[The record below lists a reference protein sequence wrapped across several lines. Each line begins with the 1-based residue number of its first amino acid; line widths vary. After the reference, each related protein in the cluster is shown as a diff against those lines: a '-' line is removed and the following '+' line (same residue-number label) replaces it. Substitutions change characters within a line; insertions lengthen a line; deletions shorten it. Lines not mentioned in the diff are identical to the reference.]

1 MRAAASD
8 AGCDMSQ
15 PWVLQRG
22 RRLDFWWWR
31 QQLRA
36 PTVRGPAEWVQRRSA
51 APPPQHHLRHG
62 DPDPLWTGKLNTDC
76 LCGARYK
83 ICRAGLPHRT
93 GSGLARGLA
102 ETVLLVN
109 TLLREQNDFNH
120 LRTAVLGNDKVVT
133 ENYISQ
139 NKVTNIREHADAEH
153 RMFPKVLHFIF

>member
-51 APPPQHHLRHG
+51 APPPQHHLRHD
-62 DPDPLWTGKLNTDC
+62 DPDPLNREAQHWLSLWCTVQNLQGRPPTQNRVWT
-76 LCGARYK
+76 R
-83 ICRAGLPHRT
+83 
-93 GSGLARGLA
+93 SGGLA

-139 NKVTNIREHADAEH
+139 NKVTNVREHADAEH
-153 RMFPKVLHFIF
+153 RMFPKALHFIF